1 MCLISFTLQ
10 VATDGALLVHVREPS
25 EAGSDNALPIP
36 SDLLSWA
43 ANPPPPPPATTPPP
57 PPSPSQNSEPFSTS
71 EMDCDNTEMDDQS
84 VNLLTENGMD
94 LPQEDQGSS
103 PGREPVL
110 LVTEP
115 PQLPPGQISAPPMI
129 TKPAVQPLASTH
141 KDGVASITLSA
152 VSPDGNAAVVL
163 CSGVAAQ
170 EGPYDGEPMEDPAAA
185 GSHHVKEKKK
195 KKEKVSDTHT
205 TSILINLLIVI
216 VIRVSAII
224 SRNSAW
230 PLVKL
235 LEHPDIQIFSNL
247 KLKPMW

>member
-152 VSPDGNAAVVL
+152 VSPDGSAAVVL
-163 CSGVAAQ
+163 PSGVIAQ

-216 VIRVSAII
+216 VIRGAPNPSQCYHFA
-224 SRNSAW
+224 
-230 PLVKL
+230 
-235 LEHPDIQIFSNL
+235 
-247 KLKPMW
+247 